1 MPTAFIAAAQT
12 TLFEGS
18 EGCRRSPRHHV
29 EALEDGS
36 FKVIGQLM
44 VMSILH
50 EGPPPAFL
58 AEWVYTYLCTPD
70 VAEIKLADDD
80 IINPDIKTLVK
91 RVISLIIIIMKLYI
105 SASGE
110 EYNLH
115 YLPLNII
122 AYKQYKNKKLFCV
135 LPEPD
140 DNTAKIRHFMY
151 YVLCTAKFHLV
162 L

>member
-1 MPTAFIAAAQT
+1 M
-12 TLFEGS
+12 
-18 EGCRRSPRHHV
+18 HHV
-29 EALEDGS
+29 EAVEDGS

-44 VMSILH
+44 VMSILQ

-91 RVISLIIIIMKLYI
+91 RVIISLIIIIMKLYI
-105 SASGE
+105 SACGE
-110 EYNLH
+110 EYYLH

-122 AYKQYKNKKLFCV
+122 AYK
-135 LPEPD
+135 
-140 DNTAKIRHFMY
+140 
-151 YVLCTAKFHLV
+151 
-162 L
+162 